1 MASYANITADQ
12 GADLQIPVTIEDANG
27 DPLDLSNYDLYGQ
40 VRRTY
45 KSDNAVDFTVNKAA
59 DATTGEISVQL
70 SAAQTGAMKS
80 GRYVYD
86 VYAKN
91 TGTNQ
96 VIKVIEGMLELV
108 PAVTKSVP

>member
-1 MASYANITADQ
+1 MASYANISADQ
-12 GADLQIPVTIEDANG
+12 GADLQIPVTIEDVNG
-27 DPLDLSNYDLYGQ
+27 DPLDLSNYNLYGQ

-45 KSDNAVDFTVNKAA
+45 KSENAVDFTVNKAA
-59 DATTGEISVQL
+59 DATTGEITVL
-70 SAAQTGAMKS
+70 LTATQTEAMKS